1 MICICEYLYVY
12 TYRYRYVFKKQKEK
26 LSLIGSMEYNQI
38 NNYHAQN
45 ISEIL
50 ESNINKRSSINESEA
65 FKIKLNIDPRR

>member
-1 MICICEYLYVY
+1 
-12 TYRYRYVFKKQKEK
+12 
-26 LSLIGSMEYNQI
+26 MEYNQI

-45 ISEIL
+45 IGEIL